1 VALVRSEPV
10 SNEVQVLTQLLS
22 RYISPVNARALVL
35 RALKDH
41 GVSPTSPSHQEI
53 QKCNGTIR
61 QGVEL
66 FVSPTRKDDVFREL
80 TTFFG
85 ADAQLPEACT
95 IPVRSEP
102 DVGVARSEARR
113 LCTRAGADPFTMQK
127 VTTIV
132 SELARNIVLYA
143 TQGTIELRPQG
154 RRLTIRASDH
164 GPGIP
169 NLDHILSGQYKS
181 KTGLGRGILGVRRLS
196 ERFEITT
203 GKTGTKIMAEVAL

>member
-1 VALVRSEPV
+1 MGGSEPV
-10 SNEVQVLTQLLS
+10 SKQVQVLTQLLG
-22 RYISPVNARALVL
+22 RYISPVNARAIVL

-41 GVSPTSPSHQEI
+41 GVSPTTSSHQEI

-66 FVSPTRKDDVFREL
+66 FVSPTRKDEAFREL
-80 TTFFG
+80 ATFFS
-85 ADAQLPEACT
+85 ADALLPEACK
-95 IPVRSEP
+95 IPVRGEP
-102 DVGVARSEARR
+102 DVGLARSEARR

-143 TQGTIELRPQG
+143 QTGLVELQPHG
-154 RRLTIRASDH
+154 RKLTIRACDE

-181 KTGLGRGILGVRRLS
+181 KTGLGRGILGVKRLS
-196 ERFEITT
+196 DRFEITT
-203 GKTGTKIMAEVAL
+203 GKTGTKIMSEVSL